1 MGLQGLSLLLPSVL
15 QDLAFAKDKR
25 QGLGHFVE
33 QPPLWSL
40 GVPDSCGYIG
50 LDYCQV
56 DTVPIF
62 AKWGVWCVC
71 QWTKACP
78 SLVNP

>member
-1 MGLQGLSLLLPSVL
+1 ML

-25 QGLGHFVE
+25 QGLAHFIE

-62 AKWGVWCVC
+62 AKWGVW
-71 QWTKACP
+71 
-78 SLVNP
+78 